1 VIFTHL
7 VALVL
12 FSTLTSV
19 VFATLLREDMRSRL
33 RFGLVLFA
41 SFLASAVVIGWVM
54 YPFPG

>member
-1 VIFTHL
+1 MIFTHL

>member
-1 VIFTHL
+1 MIFSHL